1 MVLLLYVLVYARVCI
16 FGVLL
21 HSGFQHLL
29 SFADIEVITP
39 SNAVWVILNF
49 FVPFFSP
56 ARKINYFFRRR
67 KINRYFSR
75 RYLARILFSRCRKKL
90 SIIFLAREKNAGLLS
105 RHVLGFTCLIPV
117 ALICRYLRTPSLKPI

>member
-1 MVLLLYVLVYARVCI
+1 MRVCSDPSKFAI
-16 FGVLL
+16 F
-21 HSGFQHLL
+21 
-29 SFADIEVITP
+29 DINIPVKVSDKRNVYPTMRNLIV
-39 SNAVWVILNF
+39 AVWVILNF

-75 RYLARILFSRCRKKL
+75 RYLARILFSRRRKKS
-90 SIIFLAREKNAGLLS
+90 SIIFFAGEKNAGLLS

-117 ALICRYLRTPSLKPI
+117 ALIARYLRNGAS

>member
-1 MVLLLYVLVYARVCI
+1 MA
-16 FGVLL
+16 GD
-21 HSGFQHLL
+21 SG
-29 SFADIEVITP
+29 
-39 SNAVWVILNF
+39 AVWVILNF

-75 RYLARILFSRCRKKL
+75 RYLARILFSRRRKKS
-90 SIIFLAREKNAGLLS
+90 SIIFFAGEKNAGLLS

-117 ALICRYLRTPSLKPI
+117 ALIARYLQNGAS